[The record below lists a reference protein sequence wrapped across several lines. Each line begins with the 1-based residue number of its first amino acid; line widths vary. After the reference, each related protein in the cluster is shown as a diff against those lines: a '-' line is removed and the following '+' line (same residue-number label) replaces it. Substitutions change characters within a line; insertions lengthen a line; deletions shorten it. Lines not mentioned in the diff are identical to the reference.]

1 MAQEDEVK
9 GAKVSSEENPNP
21 NPSTVVIEMARSS
34 TALSPPAPSWFTPK
48 RYFFVGFER
57 WGLNRHF

>member
-9 GAKVSSEENPNP
+9 GAKVSSEENP

-57 WGLNRHF
+57 